1 MGQITIAY
9 KCEQRPG
16 GRWAPGFELILLD
29 GDGYK
34 NPRKFSAI
42 DSELTFATEK
52 EAEAASATTAR
63 NWCADNYPG
72 WEVNMQS
79 APDA

>member
-52 EAEAASATTAR
+52 
-63 NWCADNYPG
+63 
-72 WEVNMQS
+72 
-79 APDA
+79 